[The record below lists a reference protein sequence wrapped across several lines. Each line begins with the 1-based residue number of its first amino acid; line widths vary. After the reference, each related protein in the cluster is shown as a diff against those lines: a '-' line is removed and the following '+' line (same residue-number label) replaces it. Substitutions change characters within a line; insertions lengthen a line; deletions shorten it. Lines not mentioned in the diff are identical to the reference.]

1 MSLSEQQFRALL
13 SNFAT
18 GITIVSCQDNQGRK
32 IGATINSFSSVSLKP
47 PLVLFSLAHD
57 TYWRDALLAADT
69 LAISM
74 LAADQTAISNRFA
87 VPGPDHWQ
95 GIDAPMTPRGAPLIP
110 GHIGALEC
118 QISQQ
123 IPAGD
128 HVIALCQVTKL
139 IAGSDAAPLIY
150 FRSTYQNLSAPADQ
164 GG

>member
-18 GITIVSCQDNQGRK
+18 GITIVSCLDAQGQK
-32 IGATINSFSSVSLKP
+32 IGVTINSFSSVSLEP

-57 TYWRDALLAADT
+57 TYWRYALLAADT

-74 LAADQTAISNRFA
+74 LAVDQTAISNRFA
-87 VPGPDHWQ
+87 APGPDHWD
-95 GIDAPMTPRGAPLIP
+95 GIEAPMTPRGAPLIP

-128 HVIALCQVTKL
+128 HVVVLCQVTEL
-139 IAGSDAAPLIY
+139 IVGSGAEPLIY
-150 FRSTYQNLSAPADQ
+150 FRSTYRNLSAPADRDD
-164 GG
+164 